1 MQNLVLEKKRHS
13 FNFGNIFSLD
23 VTEIVKINKSNENG
37 GKEVREA
44 PKYQVELEIKNRSL
58 SEEELIDKIT
68 NQLVIIMGLI
78 NS

>member
-1 MQNLVLEKKRHS
+1 M
-13 FNFGNIFSLD
+13 
-23 VTEIVKINKSNENG
+23 
-37 GKEVREA
+37 REA
-44 PKYQVELEIKNRSL
+44 PKYQVELEVKNRSL